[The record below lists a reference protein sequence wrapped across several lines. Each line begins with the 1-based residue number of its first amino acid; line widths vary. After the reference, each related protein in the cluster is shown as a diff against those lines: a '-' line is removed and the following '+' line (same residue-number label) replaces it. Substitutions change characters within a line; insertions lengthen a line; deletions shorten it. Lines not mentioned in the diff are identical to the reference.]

1 MFVIHSKRRV
11 LACAVVLSVCL
22 TGCGLSQKVIEG
34 SKSMAAALFYKQIN
48 ILHLDFISRGALN
61 TDAQDTPLSTMVHIW
76 QLKSRARFDKA
87 DYDTLLTQEEA
98 TLNGDVLAEH
108 SVWIKPE
115 GAVSLDVPLDKETQF
130 VAIAGQ
136 FYQPDEKHNT
146 WRLILTRDDL
156 DADKPRTIELLRSQL
171 TLLRA
176 ATVRTLAS
184 DTNGYRCGELRN
196 VALSERLTPQ
206 GTDINVTPINAL
218 TTTPI
223 APENVVQLAVQ
234 PERQAAAHPRRSWP
248 VFFAGMMTAA
258 CLSGIGIGGW
268 IFLNQPD
275 LREQERSAM
284 PISELSHYA
293 QAQKQLQRLS
303 QQLDTLDERKG
314 KYLTAS
320 ELKTAVFAIRQSLQ
334 TPPLEELLRQL
345 DEQTRA
351 GEVTPALI
359 VQIETRFQ
367 QLLNRYAILSNSRE
381 NHSGQKK
388 Q

>member
-115 GAVSLDVPLDKETQF
+115 GTVSLDVPLDKETQF

-171 TLLRA
+171 TLL
-176 ATVRTLAS
+176 
-184 DTNGYRCGELRN
+184 
-196 VALSERLTPQ
+196 
-206 GTDINVTPINAL
+206 PIQDN
-218 TTTPI
+218 
-223 APENVVQLAVQ
+223 
-234 PERQAAAHPRRSWP
+234 
-248 VFFAGMMTAA
+248 
-258 CLSGIGIGGW
+258 
-268 IFLNQPD
+268 
-275 LREQERSAM
+275 
-284 PISELSHYA
+284 
-293 QAQKQLQRLS
+293 
-303 QQLDTLDERKG
+303 
-314 KYLTAS
+314 
-320 ELKTAVFAIRQSLQ
+320 
-334 TPPLEELLRQL
+334 
-345 DEQTRA
+345 
-351 GEVTPALI
+351 
-359 VQIETRFQ
+359 
-367 QLLNRYAILSNSRE
+367 
-381 NHSGQKK
+381 
-388 Q
+388 

>member
-1 MFVIHSKRRV
+1 MDIV
-11 LACAVVLSVCL
+11 
-22 TGCGLSQKVIEG
+22 
-34 SKSMAAALFYKQIN
+34 
-48 ILHLDFISRGALN
+48 
-61 TDAQDTPLSTMVHIW
+61 
-76 QLKSRARFDKA
+76 
-87 DYDTLLTQEEA
+87 
-98 TLNGDVLAEH
+98 
-108 SVWIKPE
+108 
-115 GAVSLDVPLDKETQF
+115 
-130 VAIAGQ
+130 AGQ
-136 FYQPDEKHNT
+136 
-146 WRLILTRDDL
+146 
-156 DADKPRTIELLRSQL
+156 
-171 TLLRA
+171 
-176 ATVRTLAS
+176 
-184 DTNGYRCGELRN
+184 LRN
-196 VALSERLTPQ
+196 VALRLERLTPQ

-234 PERQAAAHPRRSWP
+234 PERQAAATAPRRSWP

-268 IFLNQPD
+268 IFLNQSD

-345 DEQTRA
+345 NEQTRA
-351 GEVTPALI
+351 GEVAPALI

-381 NHSGQKK
+381 NHSGQEK

>member
-1 MFVIHSKRRV
+1 MTDHSSFLRQVRAGGDPCTFRESGELQAEMGKLTHPARPDVDWPRV
-11 LACAVVLSVCL
+11 ESLCL
-22 TGCGLSQKVIEG
+22 
-34 SKSMAAALFYKQIN
+34 ALFRQNGVELQTLVCYIVARTKQQGLVGMTDGLEALQTLIVR
-48 ILHLDFISRGALN
+48 HWADFWPEQAHSR
-61 TDAQDTPLSTMVHIW
+61 V
-76 QLKSRARFDKA
+76 
-87 DYDTLLTQEEA
+87 TLLSW
-98 TLNGDVLAEH
+98 LAEK
-108 SVWIKPE
+108 IQQ
-115 GAVSLDVPLDKETQF
+115 SLRTMETQYHDLAR
-130 VAIAGQ
+130 VYRCEQYLAEL
-136 FYQPDEKHNT
+136 EKVLRQCELWH
-146 WRLILTRDDL
+146 LTRMDIVVG
-156 DADKPRTIELLRSQL
+156 T
-171 TLLRA
+171 
-176 ATVRTLAS
+176 
-184 DTNGYRCGELRN
+184 LRN
-196 VALSERLTPQ
+196 VALRLERLTPQ

-234 PERQAAAHPRRSWP
+234 PERQAAATAPRRSWP